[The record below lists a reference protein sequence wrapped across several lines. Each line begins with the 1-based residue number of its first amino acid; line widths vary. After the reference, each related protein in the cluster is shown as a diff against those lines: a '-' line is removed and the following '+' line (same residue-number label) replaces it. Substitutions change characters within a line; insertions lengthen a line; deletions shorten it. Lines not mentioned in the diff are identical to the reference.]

1 MTPERMI
8 SETRRAGAELGWEF
22 DAISV
27 GFPAPVIRGKVV
39 CDPANLGPGW
49 TKFDFQGAA
58 RKPIRLVNDAAMQAL
73 GSYDGGTMLFLGLGT
88 GLGAA
93 LVVDGVVAPLELARL
108 PYRDGEVEDYVGRRG
123 LERYGGRKWRK
134 HVERVDTLVFD
145 QRLREFDLFVD
156 DVDQV
161 VHDAALATHDEVE
174 VAQADIEVDHGRL
187 VAAQREA
194 RRETGTGRGLAHAP
208 FAGGHDD
215 DLGHRLRS
223 FRDQSFKGSTS
234 NFSPSSLTCAGLAAT
249 SAGKAVSV
257 VR

>member
-1 MTPERMI
+1 MQHALDALLRQRLLVARL
-8 SETRRAGAELGWEF
+8 RRGEHVE
-22 DAISV
+22 
-27 GFPAPVIRGKVV
+27 
-39 CDPANLGPGW
+39 
-49 TKFDFQGAA
+49 
-58 RKPIRLVNDAAMQAL
+58 
-73 GSYDGGTMLFLGLGT
+73 
-88 GLGAA
+88 
-93 LVVDGVVAPLELARL
+93 VVAL
-108 PYRDGEVEDYVGRRG
+108 
-123 LERYGGRKWRK
+123 
-134 HVERVDTLVFD
+134 LVFD

-174 VAQADIEVDHGRL
+174 VAQADVEVDHGRL